1 MDSLSHLGYSIT
13 TFCLSRLKIGFVL
26 IFCVLQIGEGTFGE
40 VFILPTSELDDPP
53 VVKIVPVEGNTLVN
67 GQPQTKLK
75 DMLAEM

>member
-1 MDSLSHLGYSIT
+1 M
-13 TFCLSRLKIGFVL
+13 
-26 IFCVLQIGEGTFGE
+26 LQIGEGTFGE
-40 VFILPTSELDDPP
+40 VFLLPTSELDDPP

>member
-1 MDSLSHLGYSIT
+1 MI
-13 TFCLSRLKIGFVL
+13 INL
-26 IFCVLQIGEGTFGE
+26 IIIEGTLGE

-53 VVKIVPVEGNTLVN
+53 VVKIVPVEGSALVN